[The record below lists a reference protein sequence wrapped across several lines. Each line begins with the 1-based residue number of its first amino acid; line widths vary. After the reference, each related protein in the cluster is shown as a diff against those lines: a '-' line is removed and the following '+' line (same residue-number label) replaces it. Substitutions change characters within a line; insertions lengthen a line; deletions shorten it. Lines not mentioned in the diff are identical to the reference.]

1 MFDKHC
7 SGPSL
12 HPDSPGLGD
21 DDEIGPNFAD
31 SVGMVFDDD
40 NPDDVMGVRGA
51 RLTELL
57 CSFEAKECV
66 CVLSLIFSLLEL
78 KPLDPT
84 FLSGI
89 ELLDVPDKFCG
100 TARSVP

>member
-1 MFDKHC
+1 MFDRDS

-12 HPDSPGLGD
+12 HPDSAGLGD
-21 DDEIGPNFAD
+21 DDEIGPHFAD
-31 SVGMVFDDD
+31 SVGMVFDEG
-40 NPDDVMGVRGA
+40 NPDAVMEVRGA

-66 CVLSLIFSLLEL
+66 CVLSLIFSLLVLE
-78 KPLDPT
+78 PLDPT

-89 ELLDVPDKFCG
+89 ELLDVPDKF
-100 TARSVP
+100 